1 MRRACLP
8 RVASVIDCG
17 RVVSTRTIASQ
28 VCRGVVWAIDAAW
41 RDGTGVE
48 PRDGGRLSNIPADDV
63 VQVNADIGEID
74 VDFINPPDT
83 PINSVGVEGLGEVA
97 MVGAAAATAHAIY
110 FATGK
115 PLRQLS
121 VRIEDP
127 RWSLAKRSSPEPRR
141 GSAGFASSRD
151 LNPQQRGAGAPRC
164 PRTQKGGVGLRGCA
178 PPVVPVPVPVRARAC
193 HFFQTK
199 AAMAIMMILRTVSF
213 LSVR

>member
-8 RVASVIDCG
+8 RVASVIDCR
-17 RVVSTRTIASQ
+17 RVVSTRTTASQ

-41 RDGTGVE
+41 RDGTGLE

-97 MVGAAAATAHAIY
+97 MIGAAAATAHAIY

-151 LNPQQRGAGAPRC
+151 LSPRVARLRTTSRPGAGAGAGTRARLPLFPDESRD
-164 PRTQKGGVGLRGCA
+164 GHHDDLAHG
-178 PPVVPVPVPVRARAC
+178 VVPFRSMSRC
-193 HFFQTK
+193 G
-199 AAMAIMMILRTVSF
+199 
-213 LSVR
+213 